1 MHSMNTS
8 WWISANFNVNQENC
22 WNEGVS
28 LKSLYQDISRETYKS
43 LSLKVV
49 SYEGS
54 GELGSSTS
62 TCLAH
67 PQSPA
72 DEAWDVMHTGM
83 IMQSHEGCTGHPW
96 N

>member
-1 MHSMNTS
+1 M
-8 WWISANFNVNQENC
+8 
-22 WNEGVS
+22 
-28 LKSLYQDISRETYKS
+28 
-43 LSLKVV
+43 V